1 MRTEF
6 QTITDAL
13 SGHIIGKPQQLKLA
27 VTCLLA
33 TGHLLIEDLPGM
45 GKTTLSHA
53 LANVFG
59 LSYSRIQFTSDL
71 LPADMLG
78 VNVFDQQQHEFRF
91 HPGPVF
97 NELILADEINRAS
110 PKTQSALLEAMEEN
124 QVSVDGTTYPLPSPF
139 FVIATQNPGYQSGTY
154 PLPESQLDRFLMRI
168 SLGYPSREAEKA
180 MLQQQG
186 GREQGPLAEKIDP
199 RSLLRYQQQVND
211 VHCSEAV
218 LEYVLNLVNQSREQS
233 GYPQPL
239 SPRASRALLN
249 AAKAWAFIHDRDYIV
264 PEDVQAIFAAV
275 AEHRLR
281 GTHHESIEENT
292 LSKRLLN
299 SVDPLAA

>member
-1 MRTEF
+1 MRKEF
-6 QTITDAL
+6 QTVTHAL
-13 SGHIIGKPQQLKLA
+13 SEQIIGKPQQLNLA

-33 TGHLLIEDLPGM
+33 KGHLLIEDLPGM

-53 LANVFG
+53 LANVFD

-78 VNVFDQQQHEFRF
+78 VNVFDQQNHAFRF
-91 HPGPVF
+91 HAGPVF
-97 NELILADEINRAS
+97 NELVLADEVNRAS
-110 PKTQSALLEAMEEN
+110 PKTQSALLEAMEEH

-139 FVIATQNPGYQSGTY
+139 FVIATQNPSHQSGTY

-168 SLGYPSREAEKA
+168 SLGYPSWEAEKA
-180 MLQQQG
+180 MLQQPQG
-186 GREQGPLAEKIDP
+186 RDKPKLETCMSVDDLLLHQRKVAE
-199 RSLLRYQQQVND
+199 L
-211 VHCSEAV
+211 HCSDAV
-218 LEYVLNLVNQSREQS
+218 LSYVLNLVNQSREQS

-249 AAKAWAFIHDRDYIV
+249 SAKAWAYIHDRDYVI
-264 PEDVQAIFAAV
+264 PEDIQAVFAAV
-275 AEHRLR
+275 AEHRLQ
-281 GTHHESIEENT
+281 GHQQENFEEST
-292 LSKRLLN
+292 LSQRLLN